1 MRHLVHRFFGF
12 LRARPLTPR
21 EQMAVT
27 TSLPAPLR
35 GLFYAQAPEDQ
46 RHAFDV
52 ASRVGDRPDLVVAA
66 LMHDV
71 GKSVTRLGAASR
83 SAATTWAWTGLPV
96 WGRWRIYLGHGPIG
110 AAMLAD
116 AGAPMLAVTFAER
129 HPGPVPTGIDADD
142 WWLLAAAD
150 EA

>member
-12 LRARPLTPR
+12 LRARPLSPR

-27 TSLPAPLR
+27 SALPTPLQ

-71 GKSVTRLGAASR
+71 GKSVTGLGAIAR
-83 SAATTWAWTGLPV
+83 SAATSWGWTGLPV
-96 WGRWRIYLGHGPIG
+96 WGRWATYLRHGSVG
-110 AAMLAD
+110 ADMLAD
-116 AGAPMLAVTFAER
+116 ARAPILAITFAAR
-129 HPGPVPTGIDADD
+129 HPGPVPRGIDADD

>member
-12 LRARPLTPR
+12 IRARPLTPR

-27 TSLPAPLR
+27 TSLPAPLH
-35 GLFYAQAPEDQ
+35 GLFYAQAHEDQ

-52 ASRVGDRPDLVVAA
+52 ASRVGERPDLVVAA

-71 GKSVTRLGAASR
+71 GKSVTRLGAVSR

-96 WGRWRIYLGHGPIG
+96 WGRWRTYLRHGPIG

-116 AGAPMLAVTFAER
+116 AGAPMLAVAFAGQ
-129 HPGPVPTGIDADD
+129 HPGPVPFGIDDGD